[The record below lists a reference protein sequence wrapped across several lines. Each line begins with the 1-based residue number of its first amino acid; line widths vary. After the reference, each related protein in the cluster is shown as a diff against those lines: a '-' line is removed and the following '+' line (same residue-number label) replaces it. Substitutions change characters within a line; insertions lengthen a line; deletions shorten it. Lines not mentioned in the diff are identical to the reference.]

1 MKFLNFSFLFLVGA
15 ILSACAQNPTTSS
28 VLLQL
33 PGVITDPARYNA
45 LKPDEAR
52 ILLHHGTEYAFSGAF
67 HDSQREGL
75 YICKQCN
82 NPLFR
87 SADKFDS
94 GTGWP
99 SYDDTVAGA
108 VREITDADGS
118 RTEIVCANCNGHLGH
133 VFRGESFTKKSTRH
147 CVNSLSL
154 NFVEARP
161 KPAPGGVQPIADY
174 ISGKNYERY
183 ASAVFA
189 GGCFWCTEA
198 AFERIYGV
206 VDVISGYSGGASQ
219 YPTYEQVGA
228 GSTDHAEAII
238 VYYDSLVVSFETLL
252 DVFFV
257 AHDPTQLNRQGPDVG
272 RQYRSAI
279 FHQNKAQEQQA
290 KSKIEAIDKSGDL
303 PKPIVTELAPYLEF
317 WVAEAY
323 HQDYY
328 SLHPENSYVQNVSRP
343 KVEKVEKVFSKLL
356 KPAFRK

>member
-1 MKFLNFSFLFLVGA
+1 MKFLQLSVLFLGMAV
-15 ILSACAQNPTTSS
+15 LSACAQKPATSS
-28 VLLQL
+28 VLPQL
-33 PGVITDPARYNA
+33 PGVITDPAKYNV
-45 LKPDEAR
+45 LKPEEAR
-52 ILLHHGTEYAFSGAF
+52 ILLHQGTEFPFSGAF
-67 HDSQREGL
+67 HDSKKEGI

-108 VREITDADGS
+108 VKEITDADGS
-118 RTEIVCANCNGHLGH
+118 RTEIVCANCDGHLGH
-133 VFRGESFTKKSTRH
+133 VFRGEGMTKKSTRH

-154 NFVEARP
+154 NFVEALP

-174 ISGKNYERY
+174 VSGKGYEQH

-198 AFERIYGV
+198 AFERINGV
-206 VDVISGYSGGASQ
+206 VDVISGYSGGANK
-219 YPTYEQVGA
+219 YPTYEQVGG

-257 AHDPTQLNRQGPDVG
+257 AHDPTQHNRQGPDVG

-279 FHQNKAQEQQA
+279 FHQNKAQAQQA
-290 KSKIEAIDKSGDL
+290 KSKIEALDKSGKL
-303 PKPIVTELAPYLEF
+303 PKPIVTELSPYTEF

-328 SLHPENSYVQNVSRP
+328 GHHPENPYVQNVSRP
-343 KVEKVEKVFSKLL
+343 KVEKVEKVFANLL
-356 KPAFRK
+356 KPDYKK